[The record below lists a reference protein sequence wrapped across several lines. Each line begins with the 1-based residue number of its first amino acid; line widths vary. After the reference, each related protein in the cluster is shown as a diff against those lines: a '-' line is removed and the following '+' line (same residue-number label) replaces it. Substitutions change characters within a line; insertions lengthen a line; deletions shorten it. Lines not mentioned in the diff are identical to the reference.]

1 MEFSFKNTLIY
12 TLSISHILT
21 AMYSPTSW
29 ASIPKTLP
37 QKVLVQSID
46 AEDMDFENFINTHPE
61 FISLEKIQPEA
72 SSESVAQIRSLQTL
86 ADTEFM
92 GEDPNKSIPLYEQ
105 IVSMALDQDWNDEA
119 RKIIF
124 TSFFRLAQLQP
135 QLSDNYIK
143 QAILFDLTQA
153 PDTELISQNLLASFE
168 KIKKDLDK
176 EVIDFQSHSTKTYY
190 VNGVKGQTQIHPQA
204 LYRLTFVSNVYG
216 LKTEIVK
223 GEATTELFPFGTPIA
238 QGSCRDVSTVNTDI
252 RDLKQSFVFSS
263 PKCAPKLL
271 AAVAQLTQRQM
282 QQSEVH
288 LSDTLPSKSVV
299 TAQRV
304 DMNLYP
310 SSINTDGLVDST
322 THLAPSS
329 TKGQL
334 SKKQKTWI
342 IVVSSIA
349 AVTLG
354 AVLINKQS
362 DKSRD
367 YAPVESKGF

>member
-12 TLSISHILT
+12 TLSLTHILT
-21 AMYSPTSW
+21 CMYAPTSW

-37 QKVLVQSID
+37 QKILVQSID
-46 AEDMDFENFINTHPE
+46 AEDMDFENFINTNPE
-61 FISLEKIQPEA
+61 FISLEKIQPEV
-72 SSESVAQIRSLQTL
+72 SSEAIAQIRSLQAL
-86 ADTEFM
+86 ANTEFM

-105 IVSMALDQDWNDEA
+105 IISMALDQDWNEEA

-135 QLSDNYIK
+135 QSSGNYIK
-143 QAILFDLTQA
+143 QAILFDLTQS

-223 GEATTELFPFGTPIA
+223 GEATAELFPFGTPIA
-238 QGSCRDVSTVNTDI
+238 QGSCRNVSTVNTDI

-282 QQSEVH
+282 QQSEAH

-299 TAQRV
+299 AAQRV

-310 SSINTDGLVDST
+310 SSINTDDLVDST

-329 TKGQL
+329 TKGKL

-354 AVLINKQS
+354 AVLINKQN

>member
-12 TLSISHILT
+12 TLSLTHILT
-21 AMYSPTSW
+21 CMYAPTSW
-29 ASIPKTLP
+29 ALIPKTLP
-37 QKVLVQSID
+37 QKILVQSVD
-46 AEDMDFENFINTHPE
+46 AENMDFENFINTNPE
-61 FISLEKIQPEA
+61 FISLEKIQPEV
-72 SSESVAQIRSLQTL
+72 SSEAIAQIRSLQAL
-86 ADTEFM
+86 ANTEFM

-105 IVSMALDQDWNDEA
+105 IISMALDQDWNEEA

-135 QLSDNYIK
+135 QSSGNYIK
-143 QAILFDLTQA
+143 QAILFDLTQS

-223 GEATTELFPFGTPIA
+223 GEATAELFPFGTPIA
-238 QGSCRDVSTVNTDI
+238 QGSCRNVSTVNTDI

-282 QQSEVH
+282 QQSEAH

-299 TAQRV
+299 AAQRV

-310 SSINTDGLVDST
+310 SSINTDDLVDST

-329 TKGQL
+329 TKGKL

-354 AVLINKQS
+354 AVLINKQN